1 MNIKR
6 KLSEGVSSW
15 LMFEFHSNRG
25 RLFSEKYLTTP
36 IGHILSGVYENQV
49 SAELIHPILNSNK
62 TWAGRPPQIDFGI
75 QQDNQI
81 KIAVESKWIGKTSIG
96 VGDIIWDLIRLELLH
111 YNYQTT
117 CFFVLGGQKK
127 KLQLLFENERFQE
140 ENSDG
145 HKRPVLRLKKERKQS
160 IRLDS
165 PPPKRALL
173 IKDKMNQYKNVL
185 MPSGIVSGYP
195 ECHPKICRNSDYQV
209 YVWEISSYMAKPRF
223 YPKDNEHYK

>member
-25 RLFSEKYLTTP
+25 RLFGEKYLTTP
-36 IGHILSGVYENQV
+36 IGHILSGIYENQV
-49 SAELIHPILNSNK
+49 AAELIHPILNSNK

-75 QQDNQI
+75 SENNQI
-81 KIAVESKWIGKTSIG
+81 KIAVESKWIGKTSPGI
-96 VGDIIWDLIRLELLH
+96 GDIIWDLIRLELL
-111 YNYQTT
+111 NNSYQTT

-127 KLQLLFENERFQE
+127 RLQLLFDNERFQE
-140 ENSDG
+140 QNSDG
-145 HKRPVLRLKKERKQS
+145 RKRPILRLKKERKQS

-173 IKDKMNQYKNVL
+173 IKDKMKQYKNVS

-195 ECHPKICRNSDYQV
+195 VFHPKVCRNSDYQV
-209 YVWEISSYMAKPRF
+209 YVWEISSYKSKPRF
-223 YPKDNEHYK
+223 FPKDNEHYK